1 MPSIWPQRFTLFL
14 AVLLASAMLGSAAL
28 PKTEEAPHASS
39 LAGQLLIA
47 APEMG
52 DPRFYHSVILIV
64 QHSKD
69 GALGIMINR
78 PVGQLALANLLD
90 AVGEKDAAV
99 TGEVRIF
106 AGGPVEP
113 RIGFV
118 VHSAEYQRG
127 GTIDIDGRGAETT
140 RPQVPPR
147 KGATQGPPHR
157 QVLRDIGH
165 NKGPQ
170 KSLVAFG
177 YTGWGPGQLD
187 HELEQRAW
195 FTAPED
201 PKLIFDED
209 RDNVWE
215 GAMARRTLPL

>member
-1 MPSIWPQRFTLFL
+1 MPLIRPQRVTLFL
-14 AVLLASAMLGSAAL
+14 AVLLAAAMLGRAAL
-28 PKTEEAPHASS
+28 PKSEEVPRAAS

-52 DPRFYHSVILIV
+52 DPRFYRAVILVV

-78 PVGQLALANLLD
+78 PVGQLALASLLE
-90 AVGEKDAAV
+90 AIGEKDAAV
-99 TGEVRIF
+99 AGEVRVF
-106 AGGPVEP
+106 AGGPVELQ
-113 RIGFV
+113 RGFV
-118 VHSAEYQRG
+118 VHSAEYQRS
-127 GTIDIDGRGAETT
+127 GTIDIDGRVAMTASPEI
-140 RPQVPPR
+140 
-147 KGATQGPPHR
+147 
-157 QVLRDIGH
+157 LRDIGH

-177 YTGWGPGQLD
+177 YAGWGPGQLE